1 MKTAVHLGLL
11 LLLLLGGSQASILG
25 SLKQAHAQENW
36 QRVVK
41 LMYSENCFT
50 NLAII
55 SIADGKTLA
64 KTMKDDVPAAEAAT
78 ILEAF
83 KKEVSLIRFNLYRF
97 TPETYDLEF
106 DDIIYASGGDSGYK
120 LVLGKTKSA
129 IIVGMYNSRHDEYA
143 VQSTIG
149 FYTWDVTERGF

>member
-1 MKTAVHLGLL
+1 
-11 LLLLLGGSQASILG
+11 
-25 SLKQAHAQENW
+25 
-36 QRVVK
+36 
-41 LMYSENCFT
+41 
-50 NLAII
+50 
-55 SIADGKTLA
+55 
-64 KTMKDDVPAAEAAT
+64 MKDDVPAAEAAT